1 MLRRYAVVL
10 IAVVFTSL
18 LSGCGSEPK
27 TAPKTEPKTEP
38 TKIQRQKTEPGEAK
52 ENAAKANSEQPKG
65 SAASAKGPVPKKPKR
80 APEPPW
86 LLTLP
91 AGAKLDAFLRPE
103 GENRFF
109 LGRAGRFSGLY
120 ERRGD
125 RLVMEKPQDAAETGF
140 EWEARGPDEFALVA
154 QRPNT
159 GSNYLGALLKRVK
172 DDEAKKPTSP

>member
-1 MLRRYAVVL
+1 MLRRYAVLL

-27 TAPKTEPKTEP
+27 TAPKTEPTKT
-38 TKIQRQKTEPGEAK
+38 QRQKTEPGYVK
-52 ENAAKANSEQPKG
+52 ENSEQPKG